1 MKAAVSFTS
10 VCINTA
16 LYLPWLASQCL
27 KAGVV
32 IKRGIVSHVTEAATL
47 HHSGG
52 SADVV
57 VNCTGLSSLKL
68 GGVEDQSLFPSRGQT
83 VIVRNV
89 PGVIVGTTGT
99 DDGPDEVTYIMN
111 RAAGG
116 GCVLG
121 GCSIRN
127 SWESQ
132 PDPNLAV
139 RIMTRAI
146 EICPSLVGPGQGIEC
161 LSVIRHA
168 VGLRPMRSDGI
179 RIDKESIRSPDGKE
193 VLVVHNYGHGGS
205 GYQTSYGTAAVAVGL
220 VEDSLR
226 RKKSRL

>member
-1 MKAAVSFTS
+1 M
-10 VCINTA
+10 
-16 LYLPWLASQCL
+16 
-27 KAGVV
+27 
-32 IKRGIVSHVTEAATL
+32 IKRGIVSHISEAADL
-47 HHSGG
+47 HHTGRR
-52 SADVV
+52 ADMI

-68 GGVEDQSLFPSRGQT
+68 GGVEDQTLFPSRGQT

-89 PGVIVGTTGT
+89 PGRIVGTTGT

-121 GCSIRN
+121 GCSIKG

-139 RIMTRAI
+139 RIMKRAV
-146 EICPSLVGPGQGIEC
+146 EICPSLVAPGQGIEG

-168 VGLRPMRSDGI
+168 VGLRPMRSAGI
-179 RIDKESIRSPDGKE
+179 RIEREVIQSLDGEE
-193 VLVVHNYGHGGS
+193 VAVIHNYGHGGC
-205 GYQTSYGTAAVAVGL
+205 GYEASYGTAAVAVGL
-220 VEDSLR
+220 VEEALR
-226 RKKSRL
+226 RKGSRL